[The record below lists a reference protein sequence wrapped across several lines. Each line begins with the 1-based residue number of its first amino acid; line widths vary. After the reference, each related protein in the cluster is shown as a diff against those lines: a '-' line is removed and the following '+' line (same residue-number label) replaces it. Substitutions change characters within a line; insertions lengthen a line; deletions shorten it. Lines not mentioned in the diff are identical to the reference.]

1 MRDSLTAFDQVLAF
15 CDSSVSDED
24 VVTLIGA
31 VDPRLL
37 ADISAAVFTGDT
49 QGVLAGIKRVD
60 MVGYN
65 MRQFCQD
72 LIEHFRYLL
81 VIRSVKKPEEILD
94 LADAELEELRQQA
107 AGFSAQDIQR
117 RLTLLIKADGEMAFA
132 SFQRLILE
140 MALLKAAILVPVIP
154 INELIEKI
162 KMLET
167 GAVHTPSLP
176 WNAGRPAVSGE
187 GVSSRPEPQRVASP
201 PATASAQVSAPLAP
215 KTKPHGSHSD
225 WERFV
230 AFAVEKRPAIGSVL
244 EHGSPL
250 KLEPGLMEIGFPSGS
265 YYLNSAQD
273 ADSVK
278 EIQELAQEFNGA
290 ATAVKI
296 KSITPETGDSPLSLA
311 EKKKSDVEQRM
322 KSLKQEVAEHPVIN
336 EALRLFGGTITDIR
350 ET

>member
-1 MRDSLTAFDQVLAF
+1 
-15 CDSSVSDED
+15 
-24 VVTLIGA
+24 

-37 ADISAAVFTGDT
+37 ADISAAVFSGDT
-49 QGVLAGIKRVD
+49 QAVLAGVKRVD
-60 MVGYN
+60 TVGYN

-72 LIEHFRYLL
+72 LIEHFRNLL

-140 MALLKAAILVPVIP
+140 MALLKAALLVPVIP

-162 KMLET
+162 KLLET
-167 GAVHTPSLP
+167 GAVHTPTLP
-176 WNAGRPAVSGE
+176 WNAGRPAASGT
-187 GVSSRPEPQRVASP
+187 GDPERSEPKRAIPQPTRAVQPA
-201 PATASAQVSAPLAP
+201 PATPVRKAPS
-215 KTKPHGSHSD
+215 HGSHSD

-230 AFAVEKRPAIGSVL
+230 AFTVEKRPAIGSIL

-250 KLEPGLMEIGFPSGS
+250 KQEPGLMEIGFPAGS
-265 YYLNSAQD
+265 YYLTSAQD
-273 ADSVK
+273 PDSIK
-278 EIQELAQEFNGA
+278 EIQAVADEFNGA
-290 ATAVKI
+290 STTVKI
-296 KSITPETGDSPLSLA
+296 KAIIPETGDSPPSLA
-311 EKKKSDVEQRM
+311 EKKKSDREERIEG
-322 KSLKQEVAEHPVIN
+322 LKQEVAAHPVIN

-350 ET
+350 DALTAGSNDRQRE